1 MAGGAIPR
9 VASCDPMRPHADWRA
24 SHFVSRSRAKPDLF
38 PKNTGVAS
46 NPTRGAFFAGCRAG
60 SHGAAPTPLPVSLR
74 FGSGGALA
82 AGFGL
87 PHEPHARRH
96 DRKAVEMGAEQAA
109 KIGAIE
115 G

>member
-1 MAGGAIPR
+1 MSGKAGNR
-9 VASCDPMRPHADWRA
+9 ND
-24 SHFVSRSRAKPDLF
+24 
-38 PKNTGVAS
+38 
-46 NPTRGAFFAGCRAG
+46 PTRGAFFAGCRTG
-60 SHGAAPTPLPVSLR
+60 SHGATPTPLPVSIR
-74 FGSGGALA
+74 FGSGGGLA

-96 DRKAVEMGAEQAA
+96 DRKAVEMVAEQAA

>member
-1 MAGGAIPR
+1 MAYSKGSWPR
-9 VASCDPMRPHADWRA
+9 LFATTCQAVPPNQHATFYATFWQKR
-24 SHFVSRSRAKPDLF
+24 SISREISGSEPSYSGSFLR
-38 PKNTGVAS
+38 T
-46 NPTRGAFFAGCRAG
+46 G
-60 SHGAAPTPLPVSLR
+60 SHRAAPTPLPVSIR
-74 FGSGGALA
+74 FGSGVALA

-115 G
+115 GS

>member
-1 MAGGAIPR
+1 
-9 VASCDPMRPHADWRA
+9 MRPRADWGV
-24 SHFVSRSRAKPDLF
+24 SHFLSHSLAKTYCF
-38 PKNTGVAS
+38 PMNTRVVT
-46 NPTRGAFFAGCRAG
+46 NPTRGVFFAGCRAG

-74 FGSGGALA
+74 FGSGGGLA

>member
-1 MAGGAIPR
+1 
-9 VASCDPMRPHADWRA
+9 MRPRADWK
-24 SHFVSRSRAKPDLF
+24 VSRFLSRLLADTHF
-38 PKNTGVAS
+38 FRRNTAVVP
-46 NPTRGAFFAGCRAG
+46 NPTRGAFFAGCRIG
-60 SHGAAPTPLPVSLR
+60 SHGAAPTPLPVSIR
-74 FGSGGALA
+74 FGSGGGLA

>member
-1 MAGGAIPR
+1 M
-9 VASCDPMRPHADWRA
+9 
-24 SHFVSRSRAKPDLF
+24 SHFLSHSLAKTYCF
-38 PKNTGVAS
+38 PMNTRVVT
-46 NPTRGAFFAGCRAG
+46 NPTRGAFFAGCRTG
-60 SHGAAPTPLPVSLR
+60 SHRAAPTPLPVSIR
-74 FGSGGALA
+74 FGSGVALA

-115 G
+115 GS

>member
-1 MAGGAIPR
+1 MPTATPCDLLRSPTPCRVSRFLSHFLADPR
-9 VASCDPMRPHADWRA
+9 VFTVDTA
-24 SHFVSRSRAKPDLF
+24 
-38 PKNTGVAS
+38 VAT
-46 NPTRGAFFAGCRAG
+46 NPTRGAFFAGCRTG
-60 SHGAAPTPLPVSLR
+60 SHGAAPTPLPVSIR

-82 AGFGL
+82 AAFRL

>member
-1 MAGGAIPR
+1 M
-9 VASCDPMRPHADWRA
+9 
-24 SHFVSRSRAKPDLF
+24 SRFLSRLPDDTPIF
-38 PKNTGVAS
+38 PLNTAVVT
-46 NPTRGAFFAGCRAG
+46 NPTRGAFFAGCRTG
-60 SHGAAPTPLPVSLR
+60 SHRAAPTPLPVSIR
-74 FGSGGALA
+74 FGSGGTLA

-115 G
+115 S